1 MGKVSK
7 YVGKYD
13 WAECLKGNVMKR
25 FILIMTILLFPIE
38 ALCSPFLVCDPQATV
53 THYKITGDA
62 FWTGNIASQAD
73 GSLRTELATIPVGTH
88 TVQAVA
94 CRTGDGWPEVCSVP
108 TLPFTFIR
116 PGVPVIPSGIKLLP

>member
-25 FILIMTILLFPIE
+25 FILIMTILLFPIN

>member
-25 FILIMTILLFPIE
+25 FILIMTILLFPIN

-62 FWTGNIASQAD
+62 FWTGNIPAQVD
-73 GSLRTELATIPVGTH
+73 GSIRTELATIPVGVH
-88 TVQAVA
+88 NIAAVA
-94 CRTGDGWPEVCSVP
+94 CRTDAIWGEACSSSA
-108 TLPFTFIR
+108 PFSFTR
-116 PGVPVIPSGIKLLP
+116 PAAPITPAGVKLLP